1 MLLVKHQTTCQLK
14 TFKTMKKI
22 YTAPLTQVVKINAEQ
37 VVCNSPMD
45 VKTTAITNDNV
56 SGFTIADK
64 DDEDFVD
71 DLW

>member
-1 MLLVKHQTTCQLK
+1 
-14 TFKTMKKI
+14 MKKI